1 MQKARTFTD
10 GSIFKAL
17 ISLSIPV
24 VFSNILQT
32 AYQLV
37 DTFWVGRL
45 GADAVASVSLS
56 FPIIFLM
63 FAIGGGLSIAG
74 SILVAQAIGGKNTQ
88 RANHV
93 SAQTLLSVIGI
104 VVPLTILGIFIASPL
119 MRFMGADATV
129 LPMATTYLQISFIGL
144 IFVFG
149 FFVYQSLVRGVG
161 DVKTPIYIIS
171 ATVLLN
177 LVLDPLFI
185 FGYGPIPGNGVA
197 GAAIATII
205 TQALATIIGL
215 TMLFSGK
222 YGIHLKIH
230 EFKPDKK
237 LISEMIK
244 LGVPASIEQSM
255 RALGLTVMTILV
267 STFGTSVIASYG
279 IGTRLVSFVI
289 IPAIGLTMATSTV
302 VAQNIGAG
310 KLERAEKTAQLAAL
324 IGFITLTIVGII
336 FFVFARQ
343 IASAFIVDSPDAL
356 NGSILFTQIMALS
369 YGFYGLQFALGGAF
383 QGSGN
388 TLASMILTAISIW
401 VIQFPTAYILSM
413 HTALAETGIWIAFPV
428 SSIVM
433 AAVTYIW
440 FKSGSWKKRHAG
452 LISPLADEVIQ
463 EAIVE
468 EGINN

>member
-1 MQKARTFTD
+1 MQKPKTFTD

-45 GADAVASVSLS
+45 GADAVAAVSLS

-74 SILVAQAIGGKNTQ
+74 SILVAQAIGGKNTK
-88 RANHV
+88 RANHI
-93 SAQTLLSVIGI
+93 SAQTLLAVIGI
-104 VVPLTILGIFIASPL
+104 VVPLTILGIFIAKPL

-129 LPMATTYLQISFIGL
+129 LPMATSYLQISFVGL

-171 ATVLLN
+171 GTVLLN
-177 LVLDPLFI
+177 LILDPLFI
-185 FGYGPIPGNGVA
+185 FGYGPIAGSGVA

-205 TQALATIIGL
+205 TQAIATLIGL

-222 YGIHLKIH
+222 YGIHLKIN
-230 EFKPDKK
+230 EFRPDKK

-279 IGTRLVSFVI
+279 IGTRLISFVI

-310 KLERAEKTAQLAAL
+310 KLERAEKTAQLSAM
-324 IGFITLTIVGII
+324 IGFITLTVVGVL
-336 FFVFARQ
+336 FFIFARA
-343 IASAFIVDSPDAL
+343 IASAFIVGSPDAL

-369 YGFYGLQFALGGAF
+369 YGFLGLQFALGGAF

-388 TLASMILTAISIW
+388 TFASMVLTAISIW
-401 VIQFPTAYILSM
+401 VIQFPIAYLLSM
-413 HTALAETGIWIAFPV
+413 HTPLMETGIWIAFPV
-428 SSIVM
+428 SNIIM
-433 AAVTYIW
+433 AMVTYIW
-440 FKSGSWKKRHAG
+440 FKNGSWKKRHAG
-452 LISPLADEVIQ
+452 LASSLSDEVIQ